1 MLIRTQNRSESGRC
15 ARFALCPHPT
25 HTDTEG
31 AVATVPGGTEENHRT
46 SISIAGIW
54 AEN

>member
-1 MLIRTQNRSESGRC
+1 MQIQTQNRSESGRC
-15 ARFALCPHPT
+15 ARVVLCPHPT
-25 HTDTEG
+25 RTDTG
-31 AVATVPGGTEENHRT
+31 DVAAVPGGTEENHRT